1 MENLTSNSSFL
12 ITDRDDARLFATV
25 IVAVLSFFVALFN
38 IVCIAA
44 LLKSPKLQKSRFHFL
59 TSCLSVGD
67 STTMIFVIVVLT
79 NSVLEMFDCNL
90 PYLCSVCS
98 SFIFCSVLFS
108 LFQTLSICIE
118 RFIATSVTNKTP
130 KIHVLS
136 KILGMKKLMVVFY
149 AICFAYTMAIL
160 FGNGF
165 SIRKGCVGNEYTL
178 TYVYLKEL
186 PIVFLF
192 LSTIV
197 MYVIVMK
204 RLRRMLTKISFVH
217 QTISELQYKQRLKRH
232 KMNILTLG
240 LLLIVLAFGVLPR
253 LIVAFTGP
261 AQSGNYGNIF
271 LMLPPLINPF
281 IFVLRFVEMRDILKP
296 RCLTCVT
303 VQMNG
308 TTNARE

>member
-1 MENLTSNSSFL
+1 
-12 ITDRDDARLFATV
+12 
-25 IVAVLSFFVALFN
+25 
-38 IVCIAA
+38 
-44 LLKSPKLQKSRFHFL
+44 
-59 TSCLSVGD
+59 
-67 STTMIFVIVVLT
+67 
-79 NSVLEMFDCNL
+79 
-90 PYLCSVCS
+90 
-98 SFIFCSVLFS
+98 
-108 LFQTLSICIE
+108 
-118 RFIATSVTNKTP
+118 
-130 KIHVLS
+130 
-136 KILGMKKLMVVFY
+136 MKKLMVVFY

-197 MYVIVMK
+197 IYVIVMK
-204 RLRRMLTKISFVH
+204 HLRRMLTKISFVH

-232 KMNILTLG
+232 KMNIFTLG